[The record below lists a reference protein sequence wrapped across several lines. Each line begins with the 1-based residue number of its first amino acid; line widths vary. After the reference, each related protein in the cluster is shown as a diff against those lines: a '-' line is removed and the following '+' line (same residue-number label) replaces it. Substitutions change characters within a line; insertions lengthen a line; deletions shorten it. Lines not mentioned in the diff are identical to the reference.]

1 MELAQHFER
10 FLDNISLDVPKLN
23 RIRSEHTK
31 LRGALEADQSVRPG
45 LYETFLQ
52 GSYVHGTCIQPLGKG
67 MDFDVGK

>member
-10 FLDNISLDVPKLN
+10 FLDNMNLDVPKLN

-31 LRGALEADQSVRPG
+31 LRGALEADQGVLPG

-52 GSYVHGTCIQPLGKG
+52 GSYVHGRVFGRLGREWTST
-67 MDFDVGK
+67 